1 VKSNSSL
8 IRLLQ
13 MPAHYG
19 GLALAASLLCLV
31 FSGTLSLAQKSI
43 PEQVEWSW
51 YARPAHP
58 DSKLPNVLLL
68 GDSISRNY
76 QPRVAEQ
83 LAGIANVYLFA
94 TSASISDPRLV
105 AQITE
110 FERLERVHFAVVHFN
125 NGMHGWDYKESDY
138 EKGFPLFVHAMK
150 KSFGSRV
157 ALIWASTTPV
167 KKDQDGGASNAR
179 IAARNAIAQNALH
192 GMPIAIDD
200 QYALMLQHGDLYA
213 DSVHFNSAGSQ
224 LQGDQAVHYIRA
236 ALAGDHSSGAS
247 REVARPTVQ
256 PAAKP
261 MKEAK

>member
-1 VKSNSSL
+1 VKRNSPL
-8 IRLLQ
+8 IRLRQ
-13 MPAHYG
+13 MPVHYG
-19 GLALAASLLCLV
+19 GLVLVASLLCLV
-31 FSGTLSLAQKSI
+31 FSGSLSLAQKSI

-94 TSASISDPRLV
+94 SSASIPDPRLV
-105 AQITE
+105 AQIAE

-138 EKGFPLFVHAMK
+138 EKGFPLFIHAMK

-179 IAARNAIAQNALH
+179 ITARNSIAQHVLH
-192 GMPIAIDD
+192 GMPIAVDD
-200 QYALMLQHGDLYA
+200 QYTLMLQHGDLYA

-236 ALAGDHSSGAS
+236 ALAGDHSSGAN
-247 REVARPTVQ
+247 RRDGQ
-256 PAAKP
+256 PAAQP
-261 MKEAK
+261 AADPEKEAK